1 MSKEFEEL
9 VLKKLDSL
17 EEKTTNTDR
26 VIQEVILP
34 KLDKIDILEEKI
46 INTDKTLQEI
56 STELKNTQKEL
67 RITQEGL
74 ENLTNKFIV
83 FDFEINKRIDTLFDA
98 FTLNREKDLV
108 HEKDIK
114 SLEYNLYEI
123 EVLDDSKDDIDVI
136 MDDLKESNTMP
147 NFNLT
152 DFIHYLQSHTFTFS
166 HTVHSY
172 LPLIAISLPTFYWHP
187 TSISQSS
194 HQ

>member
-98 FTLNREKDLV
+98 FTVNREKDLV
-108 HEKDIK
+108 HEKDIN
-114 SLEYNLYEI
+114 SLEEKFFNHDIRISNLENKI
-123 EVLDDSKDDIDVI
+123 
-136 MDDLKESNTMP
+136 
-147 NFNLT
+147 LT
-152 DFIHYLQSHTFTFS
+152 
-166 HTVHSY
+166 
-172 LPLIAISLPTFYWHP
+172 A
-187 TSISQSS
+187 
-194 HQ
+194 

>member
-114 SLEYNLYEI
+114 SLDEKVFNHSIRISNLENKI
-123 EVLDDSKDDIDVI
+123 
-136 MDDLKESNTMP
+136 
-147 NFNLT
+147 LT
-152 DFIHYLQSHTFTFS
+152 
-166 HTVHSY
+166 
-172 LPLIAISLPTFYWHP
+172 A
-187 TSISQSS
+187 
-194 HQ
+194 